1 MLANFPIACPAS
13 NIALIGAGMAA
24 LTSFQAKLH
33 MRLIVSFATI
43 CVVKIAVISSSE
55 TPSER
60 MMAISSSD
68 TLRLAS
74 SVVVLIS

>member
-1 MLANFPIACPAS
+1 MLANFPTACPAS
-13 NIALIGAGMAA
+13 SIALIGAGMAA
-24 LTSFQAKLH
+24 LTNFQVISH
-33 MRLIVSFATI
+33 MRSIVSLATI
-43 CVVKIAVISSSE
+43 CVVRIAVISSSE

-60 MMAISSSD
+60 MTAISSSD